1 MTRLLRA
8 TSRTSSKFRDRATIA
23 LTTTRRY
30 IEAVLRETLRLYPTA
45 PAIARV
51 SKAKQDVFIG
61 GGRYRV
67 RPNDVLTVQLPML
80 HRDAMVYGDDAEEF
94 KPERFLDGGWEAL
107 PPDSWK
113 PFGNSFRQCIGRSL
127 AWQEAWM
134 AIAFILQR
142 FQPEIVEPDY
152 ELKVRQTL
160 TIKPIGWHMKVRL
173 RPGKSLYTGIVPTNG
188 TAAPQANGTSTKSVT
203 TVPSSELKP
212 LSVLYG
218 SNQGTCK
225 VFAEQIQ
232 SSGPA
237 HGLSVSVATL
247 DSAIEHISTDRPV
260 VVIAPSYEGQPA
272 DNAKHFV
279 AWLEANHTNIS
290 KLGGVRY
297 CVFGVGNSSWVLTFH
312 RIPKLIDE
320 LMAGM
325 GATQIMP
332 IGLGNVAKDII
343 GAFDEFLDSLWPAV
357 ENEKTTSS
365 NLKKGLQLEMS
376 VDRPKLLG
384 EKEISLGTVRQNS
397 KLADATL
404 GPEKRLMEV
413 ELPQEMSYACGDYL
427 VVLPTYRSDDVHRV
441 LNRFGI
447 AVDATVKLS
456 GTRKAFLVSPRCLT
470 DSLLLSYADKMQP
483 TDRTEYAYSL
493 VGSYLELGTPI
504 SRKQLQTL
512 TSVTENTE
520 EKTKLERLT
529 GVDSYNLE
537 LLSKGASILDV
548 LEKFP
553 TCGLSFAAYIDMLQ
567 PLHPRVYSIASSPLA
582 SVPGYAS
589 ILYDVLD
596 APSHF
601 NPDQHFHGVG
611 STYLAQI
618 PVGGRVH
625 CYVRSTNAN
634 FRLPLD
640 PSVPIIMVCAGTG
653 LAPLR
658 GFLQERAAIAEA
670 QSKIFGKALLYFG
683 CRDPKSD
690 YICHSEFKEWE
701 KQGIVEVRP
710 TFSKIPEAS
719 QGFKYVPDR
728 LWSERQEVV
737 ELFRAGAKVF
747 FASKLAKST
756 NEVSEKIAM
765 EAKNCSVEEAREWLQ
780 KFKQDRK
787 ITDIFG

>member
-1 MTRLLRA
+1 MQR
-8 TSRTSSKFRDRATIA
+8 SSDPSGSWMAAGKRYH
-23 LTTTRRY
+23 LTLGSHL
-30 IEAVLRETLRLYPTA
+30 E
-45 PAIARV
+45 
-51 SKAKQDVFIG
+51 
-61 GGRYRV
+61 
-67 RPNDVLTVQLPML
+67 
-80 HRDAMVYGDDAEEF
+80 
-94 KPERFLDGGWEAL
+94 
-107 PPDSWK
+107 
-113 PFGNSFRQCIGRSL
+113 CIGRSL
-127 AWQEAWM
+127 AWQEAWT
-134 AIAFILQR
+134 AIALILQR

-160 TIKPIGWHMKVRL
+160 TIKPIGWDMKVRL
-173 RPGKSLYTGIVPTNG
+173 RPVKSLYTGTVPTNG
-188 TAAPQANGTSTKSVT
+188 TAAPKTNGASTKSSTSV
-203 TVPSSELKP
+203 SSGALKP
-212 LSVLYG
+212 LAVLYG
-218 SNQGTCK
+218 SKQGTCK

-232 SSGPA
+232 ISGPA
-237 HGLSVSVATL
+237 HGLSVSVVPL
-247 DSAIEHISTDRPV
+247 DSAVEQISTDRPV
-260 VVIAPSYEGQPA
+260 VIIAPSYEGQPA

-279 AWLEANHTNIS
+279 AWLEANRTNIF

-297 CVFGVGNSSWVLTFH
+297 CVFGV
-312 RIPKLIDE
+312 
-320 LMAGM
+320 
-325 GATQIMP
+325 MP

-343 GAFDEFLDSLWPAV
+343 GAFDEFIDSLWPAV
-357 ENEKTTSS
+357 EDEKLTSS

-376 VDRPKLLG
+376 ADRPELLG
-384 EKEISLGTVRQNS
+384 EKEISLGTVRQHS

-404 GPEKRLMEV
+404 GPEKRLMKV

-427 VVLPTYRSDDVHRV
+427 VVLPTNRSDDVHR
-441 LNRFGI
+441 
-447 AVDATVKLS
+447 
-456 GTRKAFLVSPRCLT
+456 
-470 DSLLLSYADKMQP
+470 P

-493 VGSYLELGTPI
+493 IGSYLELGTPI

-512 TSVTENTE
+512 TSVTENTQQ
-520 EKTKLERLT
+520 KTKLEHLSEP
-529 GVDSYNLE
+529 DAYNSE
-537 LLSKGASILDV
+537 LLSKCASMLDV
-548 LEKFP
+548 LDKFP
-553 TCGLSFAAYIDMLQ
+553 ACGRSLAAYIDMLQ

-653 LAPLR
+653 LAPIKD
-658 GFLQERAAIAEA
+658 FE
-670 QSKIFGKALLYFG
+670 KALLYCG
-683 CRDPKSD
+683 CRDPEAG
-690 YICHSEFKEWE
+690 YICNSEFKEWE

-710 TFSKIPEAS
+710 TFSKVPEAS

-728 LWSERQEVV
+728 LWAERQEVV

-756 NEVSEKIAM
+756 NEVFEKIAM
-765 EAKNCSVEEAREWLQ
+765 EAKDCSVEAAREWLQ
-780 KFKQDRK
+780 KIKQDRYV
-787 ITDIFG
+787 TDIFG